1 MRATINYLPQ
11 EPYIFS
17 GTIYENL
24 LLGCSDKDVG
34 IQKINNALEIAAI
47 KDDIEAMQLGLETP
61 LSADGSGISGGQ
73 KQRIA
78 IARAVLADTPVMIL
92 DESTSNLD
100 LITERKIM
108 ENLLDLTG
116 KTIIF
121 VAHRLTIAEMVDD
134 IYVMNHG
141 KVIEHGSHEKLRNAG
156 GFYSK
161 LLND

>member
-1 MRATINYLPQ
+1 MPQ